1 MDDFTRRAIAIMQ
14 RIPAGKVTTY
24 GIIAAAAGNHC
35 GARQVSRILYS
46 SSDKYRLPWHRVVN
60 RNGEISPRSSMGHL
74 RQYELLEKEG
84 VVFDEREK
92 IDFSRYLWV
101 P

>member
-1 MDDFTRRAIAIMQ
+1 MDNFCRRAIAII
-14 RIPAGKVTTY
+14 RKIPPGKVTTY

-35 GARQVSRILYS
+35 GARQVSRILWS

-60 RNGEISPRSSMGHL
+60 RDGEISPRASMGHL
-74 RQYELLEKEG
+74 HQHELLEKEG
-84 VVFDEREK
+84 VVFDERDR
-92 IDFSRYLWV
+92 IDFSLYLWL